1 MKRNEKILL
10 DSMVKFDQR
19 GFQHHD
25 VKDVSMSGV
34 FVMAK
39 DGKLS
44 ALSAKMPVE
53 VALKMRTNG
62 ITKIHLFKAEVT
74 RVTRDGAQLQFNHA
88 DVDAYSAL
96 LHLGLSKD
104 V

>member
-1 MKRNEKILL
+1 MKQNDKILL

-34 FVMAK
+34 FVISK
-39 DGKLS
+39 DGKLA

-96 LHLGLSKD
+96 LHLGLS
-104 V
+104 

>member
-19 GFQHHD
+19 GFRHHD
-25 VKDVSMSGV
+25 VKDVNMSGV
-34 FVMAK
+34 FVVAK
-39 DGKLS
+39 DGMLSKLS
-44 ALSAKMPVE
+44 THMPVE

-62 ITKIHLFKAEVT
+62 VTKIHIFKAEVT
-74 RVTRDGAQLQFNHA
+74 RVSRDGAQLQFNHG

-104 V
+104 S